1 MPSLSHAV
9 SVILAVLAFH
19 AIGLFYDLYVV
30 APWYDIPMHFLGG
43 FAMGVLGLALVGF
56 LQAQATVGFVSSR
69 YAELLG
75 RFWLVIGFVAIIGI
89 AWEWHEFLFGVVFHV
104 DSWSEIVEL
113 LTGSAGPVYS
123 TPAQP
128 SVGDT
133 MADFFFDL
141 LGGVVA
147 FLAYQW
153 SLLRK

>member
-1 MPSLSHAV
+1 MPSLPHAI

-19 AIGLFYDLYVV
+19 ALGLFYDLYAI

-43 FAMGVLGLALVGF
+43 FAMAVLGLAIVSRVK
-56 LQAQATVGFVSSR
+56 AQATVGILPGK
-69 YAELLG
+69 YAELAG

-89 AWEWHEFLFGVVFHV
+89 AWEWHEFLAGVLFHV
-104 DSWSEIVEL
+104 DSWSESVDL

-123 TPAQP
+123 TPSQP
-128 SVGDT
+128 SIGDT

-141 LGGVVA
+141 LGGAVA
-147 FLAYQW
+147 FVAYQW